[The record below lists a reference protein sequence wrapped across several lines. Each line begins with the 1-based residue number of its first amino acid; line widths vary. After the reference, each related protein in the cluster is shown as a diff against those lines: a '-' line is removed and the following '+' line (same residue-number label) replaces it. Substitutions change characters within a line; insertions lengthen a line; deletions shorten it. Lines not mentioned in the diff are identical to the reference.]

1 MGMVMKMV
9 HEVGGFWF
17 EFRWK
22 ENGEKKRRKGNFEVK
37 SEKVRVVGVTYYI
50 NLSQC

>member
-22 ENGEKKRRKGNFEVK
+22 ENGEKREEREIL
-37 SEKVRVVGVTYYI
+37 R
-50 NLSQC
+50 